1 LLKDLKAT
9 LANAM
14 DNLADESNQRAAL
27 ERMQTIG
34 IQIKKERAIG
44 RHGGASRWPVHIV
57 LLICELL
64 VNGTPPS
71 AIPANLQ
78 STSAVLRGCE
88 AEELP
93 SINFVRQCRV
103 VVQNLNS
110 TLSAMRLGRAD
121 IWHQLFTDGTTRRQ
135 IAFQDLIIALMEDDV
150 LDPVIVSSCLVLE
163 NETSE
168 QQLNAILRQ
177 VSYMPCTCDVY
188 KYSNT
193 PLSSLA

>member
-44 RHGGASRWPVHIV
+44 RRGGASRWPVHIV

-103 VVQNLNS
+103 VV
-110 TLSAMRLGRAD
+110 
-121 IWHQLFTDGTTRRQ
+121 
-135 IAFQDLIIALMEDDV
+135 
-150 LDPVIVSSCLVLE
+150 
-163 NETSE
+163 
-168 QQLNAILRQ
+168 
-177 VSYMPCTCDVY
+177 
-188 KYSNT
+188 
-193 PLSSLA
+193 